1 MVLKSAIIVKYPW
14 KYSLGGKGKGLVGM
28 GGEESGETG
37 GRGSWRL
44 TCKAVKQINVPTGEH
59 KTHDIRDRR
68 NTGDLSRESSR
79 TNPMHHP
86 PGRARRAPDPT
97 TDSTTFLTPFPFTCA
112 LKLPPCVRTFYV
124 RPCGAT
130 DAPIFSVTCFLSLS
144 PPYLFIF
151 PFVGRLP
158 EFPSRDTVILRFS
171 SRHDCFQSSVSLS
184 LSFFHK
190 KINRGRFV
198 STNLAQ
204 ASSFSPPRFF
214 FLFFFFPIP
223 FRRASQRQRSLILNR
238 GGYIYIYVRM
248 KSIAFDFDR
257 CRCTRSNVSSRGS
270 GYEFFIR
277 VFGVNTAR

>member
-1 MVLKSAIIVKYPW
+1 
-14 KYSLGGKGKGLVGM
+14 M
-28 GGEESGETG
+28 GDEEGGETG

-112 LKLPPCVRTFYV
+112 FKLPPCVRTFYV

-158 EFPSRDTVILRFS
+158 EFPSHDTVILRFS

-184 LSFFHK
+184 LFFPQKNQSWSLRVDESRASFFL
-190 KINRGRFV
+190 RFSRHLV
-198 STNLAQ
+198 S
-204 ASSFSPPRFF
+204 
-214 FLFFFFPIP
+214 FFFFFSYP
-223 FRRASQRQRSLILNR
+223 L
-238 GGYIYIYVRM
+238 
-248 KSIAFDFDR
+248 
-257 CRCTRSNVSSRGS
+257 SSR
-270 GYEFFIR
+270 EPTTTI
-277 VFGVNTAR
+277 VNFKP

>member
-1 MVLKSAIIVKYPW
+1 MRVQ
-14 KYSLGGKGKGLVGM
+14 
-28 GGEESGETG
+28 T
-37 GRGSWRL
+37 
-44 TCKAVKQINVPTGEH
+44 
-59 KTHDIRDRR
+59 
-68 NTGDLSRESSR
+68 SS
-79 TNPMHHP
+79 
-86 PGRARRAPDPT
+86 
-97 TDSTTFLTPFPFTCA
+97 
-112 LKLPPCVRTFYV
+112 LPPCVRTFYV

-184 LSFFHK
+184 LFSTKKSIVVASCRRISRKLLPSF
-190 KINRGRFV
+190 
-198 STNLAQ
+198 L
-204 ASSFSPPRFF
+204 SPPRFF
-214 FLFFFFPIP
+214 FLFFSYPLSSREPTTTIVNFKPWWI
-223 FRRASQRQRSLILNR
+223 
-238 GGYIYIYVRM
+238 YIYIYVRM